1 MRKNYSLLIALMLSA
16 IGMSGAMVNSIE
28 LVGTVRPA
36 SKILS
41 MINNGDA
48 EGDNLSNFL
57 VSLDGPNNGD
67 TANDKPEIVDGGVN
81 GSKCFKVTAFDA
93 PTETWHSQF
102 YLKANE
108 VMPKG
113 SKWQLKMSIKA
124 DRATTIT
131 TSAQGAP
138 RVWKGSMGIE
148 EFGVTT
154 EWKNYTWYGEIGI
167 DEFQSIAFDLSNDNG
182 TPGNAG
188 VSFYFDNIEFG
199 YDLGDGVWEKSD
211 PRYNDAW
218 NLMQA
223 IRDAEAMMVDVAT
236 AEAVYYN
243 TESTSEELVN
253 ATSKLNE
260 LITLKQSLKEAL
272 RNAKD
277 AGFDETADFD
287 AVFEN
292 IYATADQIKQAIED
306 LADAYYAW
314 RNGTTAYDAKI
325 EGIYYSFE
333 GTEATVT
340 YGVNKYKGDI
350 VIPAVVTYNETDYS
364 VVSIGSKAFE
374 DCSGLTS
381 ITIPNS
387 VTAIAGDAFF
397 GCKGLSSVIIPN
409 SVTTIGGNAFR
420 NCSGLTSIT
429 IPQSVT
435 IIGFYAFSGCSG
447 LKAISVEEGNTRFDS
462 RNHCNAIIETSSNTL
477 IAGCKNTT
485 IPNSVTNIGVS
496 AFESCTSLTAIT
508 IPNSVTT
515 IRNGAFS
522 GCSGL
527 TSIMIPHSV
536 TSIGYYAFSGCSG
549 LTSITIPNS
558 VTSIGG
564 EAFSYCSGLTSIVV
578 EEGNIKFDSRSNC
591 NAIIETLSN
600 KLIVGCQN
608 TTIPNSVM
616 TIGAQAF
623 ISCSGLTSITI
634 PNGVTTIEG
643 AAFAFCSGLTSVTIP
658 NSVTSIGSQTFL
670 GCSGLTSITIPSSV
684 ASIGYQTFL
693 GCTGLTDVYCYA
705 ENVPTTNSDAF
716 AYLNLGNITLHVRP
730 ASIDSY
736 KTTSPW
742 SDFKE
747 IVESDYLNVADLNI
761 KAGESNIQEI
771 NLSNGLTNLVGFQMD
786 LALPEGICIDKT
798 GCTLSS
804 RITDESQELTI
815 GKLESGGYRITST
828 SLSLTPISGNGGTLL
843 SLKLTAE
850 DGNVGG
856 QATISNIIFST
867 AESEK
872 IIMSDKTFDITVLKK
887 YNLTYK
893 VDGDVY
899 TTEKVAETTP
909 LTPIDEPT
917 KVGYTFSG
925 WSEIPETMPNHDVEI
940 TGRFYLYGDV
950 NTDEEVDVVDV
961 VDIARFVVTTPSVKF
976 REKLADL
983 NKDNTVN
990 IADAVTLVNHI
1001 AGDQNFARATAS
1013 SEPFNYDQ
1021 CQLQLLSTQVNAL
1034 SLCLDGDADFT
1045 AFQFEM
1051 ELPENT
1057 DITAI
1062 RINSLRKNG
1071 HQLLFAKVA
1080 ANRYRVAVLSLSNSV
1095 FKGNEGELLSISIDG
1110 LPTDEISVDNIL
1122 FVTKNGTGIT
1132 FNGLSLSGT
1141 VTGIANIDAN
1151 EGNNT
1156 IFDLQGRKLSKVQR
1170 GINIVNG
1177 RKVFVNK

>member
-1 MRKNYSLLIALMLSA
+1 MIMRKQLFLLIALMLSA

-154 EWKNYTWYGEIGI
+154 EWKNYTWYGEIGV

-277 AGFDETADFD
+277 AGFDNTADFD

-374 DCSGLTS
+374 NCSGLTS

-387 VTAIAGDAFF
+387 VTVIAGDAFS

-409 SVTTIGGNAFR
+409 SVTTIGGNAFSG
-420 NCSGLTSIT
+420 CSGLTSIT

-435 IIGFYAFSGCSG
+435 IIGFYAFTGCSG

-477 IAGCKNTT
+477 RVGCQNTI
-485 IPNSVTNIGVS
+485 IPNDVTSIENE
-496 AFESCTSLTAIT
+496 AFRGCGGLTSIT
-508 IPNSVTT
+508 IPN
-515 IRNGAFS
+515 
-522 GCSGL
+522 
-527 TSIMIPHSV
+527 SV

-693 GCTGLTDVYCYA
+693 GCSGLTDVYCYA

-736 KTTSPW
+736 KTSAPW

-747 IVESDYLNVADLNI
+747 IVESDYLDVANLNI
-761 KAGESNIQEI
+761 KAGESNTQEI
-771 NLSNGLTNLVGFQMD
+771 SLDNGITDLVAFQMD
-786 LALPEGICIDKT
+786 LTLPEGVGIDKA

-804 RITDESQELTI
+804 RITDENQELTI
-815 GKLESGGYRITST
+815 GKLESGAYRITST
-828 SLSLTPISGNGGTLL
+828 SLSLTPISGNDGTLL
-843 SLKLTAE
+843 NLKLIAA
-850 DGNVGG
+850 DGCVGG

-872 IIMSDKTFDITVLKK
+872 IIMSDKTFDISIL

-893 VDGDVY
+893 VDGQEYKDTSIVY
-899 TTEKVAETTP
+899 NTAIAPEA
-909 LTPIDEPT
+909 EPT
-917 KVGYTFSG
+917 RDGYTFGG
-925 WSEIPETMPNHDVEI
+925 WSELPETMPNHDVEI

-950 NTDEEVDVVDV
+950 NTDEAVDVVDV
-961 VDIARFVVTTPSVKF
+961 VDIARFVVATPSVSF

-990 IADAVTLVNHI
+990 IADAVALVNHI
-1001 AGDQNFARATAS
+1001 AGDTNFARAMAS
-1013 SEPFNYDQ
+1013 SKTYNYDQ
-1021 CQLQLLSTQVNAL
+1021 CQLQLLSTQGNAL

-1045 AFQFEM
+1045 AFQFEV

-1057 DITAI
+1057 DITAM
-1062 RINSLRKNG
+1062 RVNGQRKND
-1071 HQLLFAKVA
+1071 HQLLYNKVA

-1095 FKGNEGELLSISIDG
+1095 FKGNEGELLNISIDG

>member
-1 MRKNYSLLIALMLSA
+1 MIMRKNYSLLIALMLSA

-154 EWKNYTWYGEIGI
+154 EWKNYTWYGEIGV

-277 AGFDETADFD
+277 AGFDNTADFD

-364 VVSIGSKAFE
+364 VASIGSKAFE
-374 DCSGLTS
+374 NCSGLTS

-387 VTAIAGDAFF
+387 VTVIAGDAFS

-409 SVTTIGGNAFR
+409 SVTAIGGDAFR

-477 IAGCKNTT
+477 RVGCQNTI
-485 IPNSVTNIGVS
+485 IPNDVTSIENE
-496 AFESCTSLTAIT
+496 AFRDCDGLTSIT
-508 IPNSVTT
+508 IPN
-515 IRNGAFS
+515 
-522 GCSGL
+522 
-527 TSIMIPHSV
+527 SV

-658 NSVTSIGSQTFL
+658 NSVTSIGSQTFF

-693 GCTGLTDVYCYA
+693 GCTGLIDVYCYA

-872 IIMSDKTFDITVLKK
+872 IIMSDKTFDISIL

-893 VDGDVY
+893 VDGQEYKDTSIVY
-899 TTEKVAETTP
+899 NTAIAPEA
-909 LTPIDEPT
+909 EPT
-917 KVGYTFSG
+917 RDGYTFGG
-925 WSEIPETMPNHDVEI
+925 WSELPETMPSHDVEI

-950 NTDEEVDVVDV
+950 NTDEAVDVVDV
-961 VDIARFVVTTPSVKF
+961 VDIARFVVATPSVKF
-976 REKLADL
+976 LEKLADL

-1021 CQLQLLSTQVNAL
+1021 CQLQLLSTQANAL
-1034 SLCLDGDADFT
+1034 SFCLDGDADFT
-1045 AFQFEM
+1045 AFQFEV
-1051 ELPENT
+1051 ELPQGV
-1057 DITAI
+1057 DITDM
-1062 RINSLRKNG
+1062 RINGQRKDG
-1071 HQLLFAKVA
+1071 HQLLYSKLAE
-1080 ANRYRVAVLSLSNSV
+1080 NRYRVAALSLSNAA
-1095 FKGNEGELLSISIDG
+1095 FKGNEGELLNISVNG
-1110 LPTDEISVDNIL
+1110 QPTDMISVNNIL
-1122 FVTKNGTGIT
+1122 FVTKNGTGIA
-1132 FNGLSLSGT
+1132 FDALSLSEA
-1141 VTGIANIDAN
+1141 TGIANIHVN
-1151 EGNNT
+1151 EGNNV
-1156 IFDLQGRKLSKVQR
+1156 IYDLQGHKLSKVQR
-1170 GINIVNG
+1170 GMNIVNG
-1177 RKVFVNK
+1177 RKVILNK